1 MAMMRAYASTTAE
14 LEQTPRI
21 ARIQAVAFFGGDRQ
35 PVEDRGGLAH
45 EQRAALGVERVMLLR
60 GLSPNTLDLA
70 PSQFDY
76 GSIHIYASLE
86 EASYTVKTATDL
98 LTADEVPA
106 ALKPFLEFWRTAH
119 AAPVEENVV
128 NGFELLSN
136 KP

>member
-1 MAMMRAYASTTAE
+1 MAQYVSVRFYKLTAE
-14 LEQTPRI
+14 ADPE
-21 ARIQAVAFFGGDRQ
+21 AF
-35 PVEDRGGLAH
+35 EDAFH
-45 EQRAALGVERVMLLR
+45 AFAPALGVERVMLLR

-98 LTADEVPA
+98 LTADEVPTE
-106 ALKPFLEFWRTAH
+106 LEPFLEFWRTAH

>member
-1 MAMMRAYASTTAE
+1 MAQYVSVRFYKLTAE
-14 LEQTPRI
+14 ADPK
-21 ARIQAVAFFGGDRQ
+21 AF
-35 PVEDRGGLAH
+35 EDAFH
-45 EQRAALGVERVMLLR
+45 AFAPALGVERVMLLR

-98 LTADEVPA
+98 LTADEVPTE
-106 ALKPFLEFWRTAH
+106 LEPFLEFWRTAH